1 MTSSTKL
8 INGKHWARKLL
19 VRKVS
24 TERTLIGL
32 WYNYKAKG
40 FNLCIAKWFLFQKI
54 GYTFGVLFLV
64 GGGLF
69 DFGFLFVCLGGC

>member
-40 FNLCIAKWFLFQKI
+40 FNLCIAK
-54 GYTFGVLFLV
+54 
-64 GGGLF
+64 
-69 DFGFLFVCLGGC
+69 